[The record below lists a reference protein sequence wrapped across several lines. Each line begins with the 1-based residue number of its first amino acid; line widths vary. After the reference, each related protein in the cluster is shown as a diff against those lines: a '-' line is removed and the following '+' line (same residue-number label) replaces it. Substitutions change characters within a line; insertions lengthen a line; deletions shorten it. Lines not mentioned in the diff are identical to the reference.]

1 MIVWNTLSEVWLW
14 AFIWGFMPLFG
25 QNEDVGTVLKLGMV
39 LSIEVGTSYIT
50 H

>member
-25 QNEDVGTVLKLGMV
+25 QEDVETVLKLGMV